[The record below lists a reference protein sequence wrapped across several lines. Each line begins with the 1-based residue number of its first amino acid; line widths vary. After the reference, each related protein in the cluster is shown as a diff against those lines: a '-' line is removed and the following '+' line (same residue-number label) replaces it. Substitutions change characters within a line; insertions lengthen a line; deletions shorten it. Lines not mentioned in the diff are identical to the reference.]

1 MNIDLKELRF
11 RIERKCQ
18 ECKGLALFGFDPANE
33 GHAPEDDRVCNACN
47 GSGKQPLWPSLVRID
62 YGPSQHLELW
72 KSEFHIKTHLRYIHA
87 LSFTVALDFLG
98 ECYGWDTTKQY
109 AHSLESRGARLQA
122 SCGTSGTVDAEAD
135 SEAELMDKILA
146 KEVKL

>member
-47 GSGKQPLWPSLVRID
+47 GSGKQPLWPSLVWIPVRL
-62 YGPSQHLELW
+62 GAHLQVE
-72 KSEFHIKTHLRYIHA
+72 EEHPGHGNYVHA